1 MRLALSC
8 VGLITCV
15 LFVGCST
22 LFGPSGGDGIAIQLP
37 RNAIV
42 VRPSTGDT
50 LAHNQG
56 QTDTTVFV
64 DLCRRQRHALTVRT
78 DSSTR
83 WLFLRPTYQTTSL
96 WNLLNHFG
104 SAIDG
109 MTAADR
115 ALELVSRKVRP
126 RAQLHGAEQTELDTI
141 ATQWSGIDGNV
152 SILDERQEWTVAI
165 TARVGFV
172 GPVSQAVLFGNAA
185 NISVGVRPVRW
196 LEVGYDYVSA
206 SIVSVGVLDETSIP
220 IHSAYVMV
228 REPWAGFTMRLMHGQ
243 SAITGIVQ
251 QVGQA
256 ERTVSGTIRPWAL
269 GVGFSS
275 QWTSIEFRRILVPLS
290 DVAGQRIVSSNT
302 SILWGVNIVL

>member
-8 VGLITCV
+8 VGSVICMLV
-15 LFVGCST
+15 EGCSAI
-22 LFGPSGGDGIAIQLP
+22 FGPSGGDGVSIKLP

-56 QTDTTVFV
+56 LTDTTVFV
-64 DLCRRQRHALTVRT
+64 DLCRRQRHALTVHT

-83 WLFLRPTYQTTSL
+83 WLFLRPVYQTTSL
-96 WNLLNHFG
+96 WNLLNHVG

-115 ALELVSRKVRP
+115 TLELVSRKVRP
-126 RAQLHGAEQTELDTI
+126 RAELAGAEQTELDTI
-141 ATQWSGIDGNV
+141 ASQWTGIDGNV

-165 TARVGFV
+165 TARIGFV

-185 NISVGVRPVRW
+185 NISVGMRPVRW
-196 LEVGYDYVSA
+196 LEVGYDCISA
-206 SIVSVGVLDETSIP
+206 SMVAVGVLDETSIP

-243 SAITGIVQ
+243 STITGIVQ
-251 QVGQA
+251 QFGQA
-256 ERTVSGTIRPWAL
+256 ERTVSGTIRPWAV

-275 QWTSIEFRRILVPLS
+275 QWTSIELRRILVPVS
-290 DVAGQRIVSSNT
+290 DVAGQRLVSSNT